1 MTGFI
6 AGRQDLRV
14 WGIGFRVK
22 SGTAKPQIPHPPPP
36 PMVWSGEGGGGGGG
50 GPKQAAS
57 KKQEPNTAAFQKPQL
72 ERQ

>member
-6 AGRQDLRV
+6 AGKQDLRA

-22 SGTAKPQIPHPPPP
+22 SGTNTTPPPWYGL
-36 PMVWSGEGGGGGGG
+36 VRGG

-57 KKQEPNTAAFQKPQL
+57 KKQEPNTAAFQKPQP